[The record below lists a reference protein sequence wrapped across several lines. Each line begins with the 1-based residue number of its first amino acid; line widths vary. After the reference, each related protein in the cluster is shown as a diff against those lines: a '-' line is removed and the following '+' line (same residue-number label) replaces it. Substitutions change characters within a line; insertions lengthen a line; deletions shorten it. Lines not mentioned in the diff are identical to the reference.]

1 LGLLFIDLNKA
12 YDRVDRRALWEDM
25 ANKLNI
31 PQCLIQ
37 LIRNMY
43 VGNKG
48 VVCIEGQ
55 AQTFFDTNNGVKQ
68 GDGASPKLFCIF
80 FY

>member
-1 LGLLFIDLNKA
+1 
-12 YDRVDRRALWEDM
+12 
-25 ANKLNI
+25 
-31 PQCLIQ
+31 
-37 LIRNMY
+37 MY

-80 FY
+80 FD